1 MSDLEDLKMMLNG
14 CDINEIRQ
22 MNIQFN
28 NNTYE
33 IFYNGKFYQLCFRN
47 YKCIDVSCLSTTK

>member
-1 MSDLEDLKMMLNG
+1 MNDLEDLKMILSG
-14 CDINEIRQ
+14 CDITEIRQ
-22 MNIQFN
+22 MNFRFN

-47 YKCIDVSCLSTTK
+47 FKCVDVYCLSQ